1 MLDLNQITA
10 LHARCTETWH
20 REPLDNPYAGVLALV
35 CDQFR
40 FNYLLW
46 HEEDRA
52 RCPQASDA
60 TIAAVKRSIDK
71 LNQQRNDAIEQLDDW
86 LGAELARR
94 GVAPPD
100 GAPQNT
106 ETLGSTI
113 DRLGI
118 LALRIYHLR
127 EQLERPEAGPAH
139 RERVGQ
145 KLYVATLQLDDLTRS
160 AQQLADDL
168 TAGRKRHHTYR
179 QLKMYNDPALNPYLA
194 GQASRAGHT
203 PSGLVPTRVGRE
215 IAAAVETDLL
225 PAK

>member
-10 LHARCTETWH
+10 LHARCTKLWH
-20 REPLDNPYAGVLALV
+20 REPIDNPYAGVLALV

-40 FNYLLW
+40 FNFLLW

-86 LGAELARR
+86 LGAELAHR
-94 GVAPPD
+94 GIAPPD
-100 GAPQNT
+100 GALQNT

-127 EQLERPEAGPAH
+127 EQLERPDATPAH

-145 KLYVATLQLDDLTRS
+145 KLYVATLQHDELSRS
-160 AQQLADDL
+160 AQELAGDL
-168 TAGRKRHHTYR
+168 AAGRKRHHTYR

-194 GQASRAGHT
+194 GQA
-203 PSGLVPTRVGRE
+203 PSGLGPTRLDRE
-215 IAAAVETDLL
+215 IVAAVETELL